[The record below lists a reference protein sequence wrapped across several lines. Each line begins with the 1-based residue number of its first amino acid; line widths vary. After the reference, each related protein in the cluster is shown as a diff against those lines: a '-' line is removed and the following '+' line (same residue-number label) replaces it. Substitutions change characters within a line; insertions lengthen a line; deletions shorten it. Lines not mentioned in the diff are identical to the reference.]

1 MGEGLAM
8 TMLGEAFTPPSTSHL
23 VWFAI
28 SRYQMEVVVEWDG
41 WERSTSAANGTKSL
55 LSHIPINLSGFAV
68 GLSIHPSIEQLHFNL
83 HSYIIYD
90 FCSS

>member
-23 VWFAI
+23 VWFAV

-41 WERSTSAANGTKSL
+41 WERSTSAANGAKSL
-55 LSHIPINLSGFAV
+55 LSHSVPTAHVQVVTPPTVNLV
-68 GLSIHPSIEQLHFNL
+68 
-83 HSYIIYD
+83 
-90 FCSS
+90 